1 MELARRVLAEAFA
14 FLFLLRLVLRPYFF
28 AGVIPSPSFLL
39 STNLSFS
46 ERPFQLKELPLTHFL
61 SPLLILLYLFVVR
74 LY

>member
-14 FLFLLRLVLRPYFF
+14 FLFLLPLVLHPYIV
-28 AGVIPSPSFLL
+28 AGVIPSSFLL

-46 ERPFQLKELPLTHFL
+46 ERPFQLKELLLGHFL
-61 SPLLILLYLFVVR
+61 SPLLIFLYIVVC